1 METVR
6 RIKTY
11 GKQFILTM
19 LLVSSKITYAPWQT
33 AGFVSCIWIDSIQVS
48 GIPTSENITLGIQK
62 IRFNHEM

>member
-11 GKQFILTM
+11 GKQFILAM

-33 AGFVSCIWIDSIQVS
+33 AGFVSGIWIDFIQVS
-48 GIPTSENITLGIQK
+48 GITTSENITLGIQK